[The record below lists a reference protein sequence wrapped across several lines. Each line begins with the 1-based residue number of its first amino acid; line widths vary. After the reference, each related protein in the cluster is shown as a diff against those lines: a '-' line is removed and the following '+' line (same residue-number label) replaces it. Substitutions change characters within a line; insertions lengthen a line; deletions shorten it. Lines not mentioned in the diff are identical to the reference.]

1 MLLAEL
7 TTKALGDGSSQEALE
22 ASKIYSE
29 FAVFNDKLKELR
41 EKVVFNVWEKVD
53 EEHTA
58 IRFVT
63 SWATTK
69 EQVSQLLSYL

>member
-1 MLLAEL
+1 MLKQGLLDKGYTLFA
-7 TTKALGDGSSQEALE
+7 DSSTNQQFV
-22 ASKIYSE
+22 I
-29 FAVFNDKLKELR
+29 VTNDKLKELR